1 MANFTYVD
9 HSPNIIGRF
18 GKLIFMVWKYHN
30 DVCEEICIRLV
41 VTAIRIVLLLS

>member
-9 HSPNIIGRF
+9 HSPNIIDRF
-18 GKLIFMVWKYHN
+18 GKLIFMVLN
-30 DVCEEICIRLV
+30 ITTDVFEEICIRLV